1 MNKMGMLGNI
11 VGATLGFCVGGPA
24 GAVAGVWVANGGTDG
39 DDFEV

>member
-1 MNKMGMLGNI
+1 MGMLGNI

-24 GAVAGVWVANGGTDG
+24 GAVAGVLVANGGTDG